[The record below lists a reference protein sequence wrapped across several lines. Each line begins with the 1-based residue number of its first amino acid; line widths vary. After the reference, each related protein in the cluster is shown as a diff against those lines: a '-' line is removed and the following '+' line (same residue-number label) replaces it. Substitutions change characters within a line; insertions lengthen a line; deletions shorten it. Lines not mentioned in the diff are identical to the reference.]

1 MCLKPVSTLFLA
13 FAQILCSIVRT
24 LDMTVSSRFFV
35 GSELLVF
42 VSAIAFHA
50 VLVVV
55 ADAVNDGCWCFY
67 YPCSHR

>member
-35 GSELLVF
+35 GSELLFF
-42 VSAIAFHA
+42 VSAIAYHP
-50 VLVVV
+50 VLAL
-55 ADAVNDGCWCFY
+55 ADVVNDGCWCFY
-67 YPCSHR
+67 YPGSHR